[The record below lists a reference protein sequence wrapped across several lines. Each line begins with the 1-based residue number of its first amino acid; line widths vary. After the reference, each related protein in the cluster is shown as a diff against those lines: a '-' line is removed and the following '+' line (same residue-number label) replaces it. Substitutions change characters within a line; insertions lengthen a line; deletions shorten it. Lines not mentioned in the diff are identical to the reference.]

1 MKCYL
6 PRVYDSVLVPLS
18 RLIIFLLIVLPFS
31 SADAQILDTLFGNN
45 GTVMTQISG
54 GVGYGDEANAVLIQ
68 SDQNIVAVGTANNSS
83 DPYFFALARYK
94 TNGSLDSTFGG
105 IGTVRTHFNGLSTEQ
120 GYGAAIQSDGKIIVV
135 GSSFINF
142 VAFGVARYNTDGS
155 LDTTFGSYG
164 TVRTYLNGSNGANDV
179 ASSVVV
185 QTNGK
190 IVVAGKTHYL
200 YNDGQF
206 GVVRYNVNGTLDNT
220 FGTNGTASFFIN
232 GGDMLDDACHSVA
245 LQKDGKIVL
254 AGSCYAYTDSTR
266 YQFALA
272 RLRVNGTL
280 DTTFGNNG
288 TVKTIISNGGM
299 YSTTDGDV
307 ALSVALQP
315 DGKIVTAGYS
325 LDQFGHY
332 AFAVVRYDTNGTLDT
347 TFGLNR
353 NGIVR
358 THIIGGNGTGDF
370 GKSVV
375 IQPNGKI
382 VVAGSSADALNQVSF
397 AVARYLTNGILDY
410 QFGAQGLGSVREF
423 INGGAAADDARSV
436 ALQADGKIVLAG
448 YTKNLYTQHEFS
460 LARIMPQEIGV
471 SVKAGPLS
479 VPGKFELE
487 QNYPNPFNPV
497 TTIEFTIAKDG
508 IASLRIYDILGREV
522 TILVNGQ
529 LRAGVLHRVK
539 FDASRF
545 TSGIYFYRLVSGGQ
559 MQVKK
564 LILMK

>member
-1 MKCYL
+1 MKSYL
-6 PRVYDSVLVPLS
+6 PRTCDSITTPFAHW
-18 RLIIFLLIVLPFS
+18 IIFLLIALP
-31 SADAQILDTLFGNN
+31 SAYAEGQIIDTLFGNQ
-45 GTVMTQISG
+45 GTVMTQLSG

-68 SDQNIVAVGTANNSS
+68 SDQKIVAVGTANNSI

-94 TNGSLDSTFGG
+94 TDGRLDSTFGG
-105 IGTVRTHFNGLSTEQ
+105 IGTVRTHFNGLSTER

-179 ASSVVV
+179 ANCVAV
-185 QTNGK
+185 QTDGK

-200 YNDGQF
+200 FNYGQF
-206 GVVRYNVNGTLDNT
+206 GVVRYNVNGTVDST
-220 FGTNGTASFFIN
+220 FGTNGTARFFIN
-232 GGDMLDDACHSVA
+232 GGSTLDDACYSVA
-245 LQKDGKIVL
+245 LQPDGKIVL

-266 YQFALA
+266 YIFGLA
-272 RLRVNGTL
+272 RLGVDGTL
-280 DTTFGNNG
+280 DTTFGVKG
-288 TVKTIISNGGM
+288 TVMTPISSGGL

-315 DGKIVTAGYS
+315 NGKIVTAGYS
-325 LDQFGHY
+325 LDRNGHY
-332 AFAVVRYDTNGTLDT
+332 AFAVVRYNTNGALDT
-347 TFGLNR
+347 TFGPNR

-358 THIIGGNGTGDF
+358 THIIGGNGSGDF

-382 VVAGSSADALNQVSF
+382 VVAGSCSDDSNRVSYGVVRLNV
-397 AVARYLTNGILDY
+397 NGFPDY
-410 QFGAQGLGSVREF
+410 QFGAQGLGSVRVF

-460 LARIMPQEIGV
+460 LARILPQENPV
-471 SVKAGPLS
+471 SVNGKPSSL
-479 VPGKFELE
+479 PEKFELE
-487 QNYPNPFNPV
+487 QNYPNPFNPS
-497 TTIEFTIAKDG
+497 TNFEFRIAEFG
-508 IASLRIYDILGREV
+508 FVSLKVYDLLGREV
-522 TILVNGQ
+522 ATLVNEIKQ
-529 LRAGVLHRVK
+529 AGTHNVK
-539 FDASRF
+539 WDASKIA
-545 TSGIYFYRLVSGGQ
+545 SGVYFYKLTAGGF
-559 MQVKK
+559 VETKK
-564 LILMK
+564 MVLMR

>member
-1 MKCYL
+1 MRSCL
-6 PRVYDSVLVPLS
+6 PRICDSVFTS
-18 RLIIFLLIVLPFS
+18 FTRWIIFLLVALPS
-31 SADAQILDTLFGNN
+31 SYAEGQIIDTLFGNY
-45 GTVMTQISG
+45 GTVMTQVSG
-54 GVGYGDEANAVLIQ
+54 GVGSGDEANAVLIQ
-68 SDQNIVAVGTANNSS
+68 SDQKIVAVGTADNSH

-94 TNGSLDSTFGG
+94 TNGRLDSTFGG
-105 IGTVRTHFNGLSTEQ
+105 IGTVKTHFNGLSTEQ

-155 LDTTFGSYG
+155 LDTTFGFYG
-164 TVRTYLNGSNGANDV
+164 TVRTYLNGSNAANDV
-179 ASSVVV
+179 AYSVAV
-185 QTNGK
+185 QTDGK

-200 YNDGQF
+200 YNYSQF
-206 GVVRYNVNGTLDNT
+206 GVVRYNVDGTLDST

-232 GGDMLDDACHSVA
+232 GGDMLDDACRSVA

-254 AGSCYAYTDSTR
+254 AGSCYAYSDSTR
-266 YQFALA
+266 YHFALA

-280 DTTFGNNG
+280 DTTFGNKG
-288 TVKTIISNGGM
+288 TVKTTISNGGM

-307 ALSVALQP
+307 ALSVALQQ

-358 THIIGGNGTGDF
+358 THIIGGNGKGDF

-382 VVAGSSADALNQVSF
+382 VVAGSCSDDSNHVSYG
-397 AVARYLTNGILDY
+397 VARYSTYGTLDY
-410 QFGAQGLGSVREF
+410 QFGALGLGSVRVS

-460 LARIMPQEIGV
+460 LARIMPQESPV
-471 SVKAGPLS
+471 SVKAEPSSL
-479 VPGKFELE
+479 PEKYELG
-487 QNYPNPFNPV
+487 QNYPNPFNPT
-497 TTIEFTIAKDG
+497 TTISFTLPSKSFV
-508 IASLRIYDILGREV
+508 SLKVFDALGREV
-522 TILVNGQ
+522 STLISEEMPVGTYTRQWNGGK
-529 LRAGVLHRVK
+529 LASGV
-539 FDASRF
+539 
-545 TSGIYFYRLVSGGQ
+545 YFYRLQAGSFIQ
-559 MQVKK
+559 TKK
-564 LILMK
+564 LLLLK